1 MNKKRTLNKTK
12 LDDSDLDMFQI
23 PNQYQRLLRKDIV
36 HSYYEYYL
44 NGVIGEA
51 DQYIELI
58 SALRDASPTD
68 EFVIRINSE
77 GGDLATALA
86 IINAIK
92 ETQAHVVGF
101 IEHLAASAAT
111 LIFLNCHSGGV
122 AEDAEMMMHTS
133 SSFYGGKEHEQFS
146 YVSFARKKIHK
157 LLKKHYSG
165 FLSVEEIDRVL
176 KGEDIYLDSDEIL
189 DRLEGFAQYQQELYL
204 AEMEALEKEQNA
216 VVDSTVTKK
225 KKILLN

>member
-1 MNKKRTLNKTK
+1 MNKQRTLNNTK

-68 EFVIRINSE
+68 EFVIRINSV

-101 IEHLAASAAT
+101 ISTQILRYIIFIIEYFGSLPFASVNIINFPLWLT
-111 LIFLNCHSGGV
+111 IFV
-122 AEDAEMMMHTS
+122 
-133 SSFYGGKEHEQFS
+133 Y
-146 YVSFARKKIHK
+146 
-157 LLKKHYSG
+157 LLMFIFVFLKNKKH
-165 FLSVEEIDRVL
+165 SV
-176 KGEDIYLDSDEIL
+176 
-189 DRLEGFAQYQQELYL
+189 
-204 AEMEALEKEQNA
+204 
-216 VVDSTVTKK
+216 
-225 KKILLN
+225 